1 MRYAHKMDEITQRAR
16 VSIFQRKIA
25 RALPAT
31 VRSQQQVTQCQ
42 KRLVN
47 AHVCRTTEQ
56 LLMVSKR
63 KVPFSFELVP
73 CLWSDRAN
81 WCVSLGAKFYP
92 LPTSLALVDGIC
104 KLLRKCCPPQKS
116 VAVKQSFN
124 KPFLYDVVLI
134 ESAQDKSYPRTEKK

>member
-1 MRYAHKMDEITQRAR
+1 MRCAHKMDEITQRAR
-16 VSIFQRKIA
+16 VSIFRRKIA

-31 VRSQQQVTQCQ
+31 VHSRQQGTLCQ
-42 KRLVN
+42 KCLVN
-47 AHVCRTTEQ
+47 AHACRTTEPS
-56 LLMVSKR
+56 LMVLKR
-63 KVPFSFELVP
+63 NVPFSFELVP
-73 CLWSDRAN
+73 CLWSGRDN
-81 WCVSLGAKFYP
+81 WCMSLGAKFYP